1 MSDCNK
7 VMIIGTTS
15 YGGSGGSAL
24 TNILEEFNCI
34 STAKGGATFECK
46 FFSNTL
52 FRLEAALKNQLFV
65 NEAVKE
71 MLYQAAIVS
80 KEDTYRENFGSE
92 YFLNLT
98 QEYIENVTGRWLGG
112 MYSEKDP
119 FFIPINE
126 RCIFKK
132 AEALYN
138 YLNKNE
144 YGLYEQYY
152 WRPSFQALTEQYYGK
167 FNNDFYKK
175 TQEYT
180 SKLFASAAQNK
191 RFILVDGLFRPE
203 SVIHEL
209 NWFTN
214 AKCTIVDRDPRDHY
228 VINKLYWG
236 EPYIPTWTVETYIDW
251 FKTYRSCAEKFAEYS
266 DKILQVRFED
276 LIYDYEASLIK
287 IKNFLNLQD
296 SEHTKKG
303 QIFIPE
309 KSQTNTQIFRK
320 YPKYL
325 KDIEKIEKELPEF
338 CYPYSDSQI
347 RYFTPTE
354 IQNTQTETIE
364 DIRKTVCIFQKTGK
378 LPFSNIKG
386 AYISTIFISSLR
398 TLQNRKTSFSKMKGV
413 IKLVI
418 GAIIFPMN
426 ILFCWI
432 SIVQYQNE
440 NKDKMIEF
448 K

>member
-34 STAKGGATFECK
+34 SAAKGGATFECK

-52 FRLEAALKNQLFV
+52 FHLETALRNQLFV
-65 NEAVKE
+65 NEAVKY
-71 MLYQAAIVS
+71 MLYQAVLLSQEDAYS
-80 KEDTYRENFGSE
+80 KNFGSE
-92 YFLNLT
+92 YFLKQT
-98 QEYIENVTGRWLGG
+98 KEYIDSVTGKWLGG

-167 FNNDFYKK
+167 FDNDFYKK

-214 AKCTIVDRDPRDHY
+214 AKCTIVDR
-228 VINKLYWG
+228 G
-236 EPYIPTWTVETYIDW
+236 
-251 FKTYRSCAEKFAEYS
+251 S
-266 DKILQVRFED
+266 
-276 LIYDYEASLIK
+276 
-287 IKNFLNLQD
+287 
-296 SEHTKKG
+296 
-303 QIFIPE
+303 
-309 KSQTNTQIFRK
+309 
-320 YPKYL
+320 
-325 KDIEKIEKELPEF
+325 
-338 CYPYSDSQI
+338 
-347 RYFTPTE
+347 
-354 IQNTQTETIE
+354 
-364 DIRKTVCIFQKTGK
+364 
-378 LPFSNIKG
+378 
-386 AYISTIFISSLR
+386 
-398 TLQNRKTSFSKMKGV
+398 
-413 IKLVI
+413 
-418 GAIIFPMN
+418 
-426 ILFCWI
+426 
-432 SIVQYQNE
+432 
-440 NKDKMIEF
+440 
-448 K
+448 